1 MIESRMQLSNQW
13 GHFAHFARSILILC
27 SEVLVFLPVLQLL
40 TDGREDRWDSEHLQD
55 LAG

>member
-1 MIESRMQLSNQW
+1 MIQSGMQPSNHW
-13 GHFAHFARSILILC
+13 GYFAHFARSILILC